1 MKKLLLIGNKPLDK
15 DYSSEIN
22 KYDKVIRINRATNY
36 DMSKGRTDLWLADIH
51 GNWFDNEPKD
61 KFVGAKKAIVF
72 NHHRE
77 CAMRYFNKINYRGD
91 IQFMSFDDIPI
102 CQYIGV
108 YDVHERGMQITNAV
122 WMLIYCLEYY
132 AKDYQ
137 IYVLGYSGRDFLK
150 SPLYTYH
157 DKIYKAEDYLYKSL
171 VNSGAICPLD
181 DVDNYDVCC
190 CKAGYTGNIPL
201 FSSFWH
207 SDSDIL
213 PDLVVASINSF
224 IKNECPYNLYVYKQ
238 YQNIPDGCVIKDANE
253 ILPYSELFVGSRN
266 DYASFADMFRAYL
279 VNKVDTAWTDT
290 DNFFIADDFPTRS
303 VFIIQNGRIQN
314 SFFYIANDSK
324 GKLIKRMLLDFYEA
338 PSKRQS
344 YDNDEMKR
352 AKVEISIY
360 RGRKAQLSHA
370 RWGVGG
376 SCLFTIIHDLLDL
389 SDCVYEY
396 EKYFNSFHFTEQ
408 FQLWDYEESPY
419 MNYCNRNVKI
429 LVMSMALLD
438 RDQNVMKN
446 YNDKSYMANLINKYK

>member
-1 MKKLLLIGNKPLDK
+1 
-15 DYSSEIN
+15 
-22 KYDKVIRINRATNY
+22 
-36 DMSKGRTDLWLADIH
+36 
-51 GNWFDNEPKD
+51 
-61 KFVGAKKAIVF
+61 
-72 NHHRE
+72 
-77 CAMRYFNKINYRGD
+77 
-91 IQFMSFDDIPI
+91 
-102 CQYIGV
+102 
-108 YDVHERGMQITNAV
+108 
-122 WMLIYCLEYY
+122 
-132 AKDYQ
+132 
-137 IYVLGYSGRDFLK
+137 
-150 SPLYTYH
+150 
-157 DKIYKAEDYLYKSL
+157 
-171 VNSGAICPLD
+171 
-181 DVDNYDVCC
+181 
-190 CKAGYTGNIPL
+190 
-201 FSSFWH
+201 
-207 SDSDIL
+207 
-213 PDLVVASINSF
+213 
-224 IKNECPYNLYVYKQ
+224 
-238 YQNIPDGCVIKDANE
+238 
-253 ILPYSELFVGSRN
+253 
-266 DYASFADMFRAYL
+266 MFRAYL